1 MNANAI
7 LGIEPAIQLTP
18 SRSDRATAA
27 AAIAA
32 GSFQVDGE
40 LVALSP
46 TGNGNV
52 NDTYLAT
59 FRTSFSQERII
70 VQKINRHV
78 FPRPA
83 AIMANMRVVTEH
95 VHHRLA
101 AEGAQADRV
110 WQLPRVI
117 PGKDGKD
124 YYRNGDGE
132 YWRAISLIDS
142 ATSYATVQ
150 GTAHAREAG
159 SVLGQF
165 HRLVADL
172 NPTQLEDPLP
182 GFHVTPLY
190 LEKYDDILPTPA
202 AQVRLSRQAGTAG
215 PRLARFIE
223 ERRGFGP
230 VLEQARANGE
240 LTLRLIHGDP
250 KVSNIMIDN
259 LTGKGTCIV
268 DLDTVKPG
276 LIHYDFGDALR
287 SLANRA
293 GEETANLSEVAFD
306 VELCQAFAAGYMQYA
321 REFLTDQDRYYL
333 YDAIRLLAFELG
345 LRFFQDY
352 LAGDV
357 YFKVHYPEQ
366 NLRRARV
373 QFHLCE
379 SIEAQE
385 SAIRDA
391 LQRTWQDG
399 HL

>member
-1 MNANAI
+1 MYMLHHT
-7 LGIEPAIQLTP
+7 LGP
-18 SRSDRATAA
+18 
-27 AAIAA
+27 
-32 GSFQVDGE
+32 G
-40 LVALSP
+40 
-46 TGNGNV
+46 
-52 NDTYLAT
+52 
-59 FRTSFSQERII
+59 
-70 VQKINRHV
+70 
-78 FPRPA
+78 RPA
-83 AIMANMRVVTEH
+83 CGPV
-95 VHHRLA
+95 
-101 AEGAQADRV
+101 
-110 WQLPRVI
+110 LPAGM
-117 PGKDGKD
+117 P
-124 YYRNGDGE
+124 
-132 YWRAISLIDS
+132 RA
-142 ATSYATVQ
+142 V
-150 GTAHAREAG
+150 

-165 HRLVADL
+165 HRLLADL

-190 LEKYDDILPTPA
+190 LEKYDDTLPSPA
-202 AQVRLSRQAGTAG
+202 AQLRLSRQAGTAG
-215 PRLARFIE
+215 PRLAKFIE
-223 ERRGFGP
+223 ARRGFGP

-293 GEETANLSEVAFD
+293 GEETANLTEVAFD
-306 VELCQAFAAGYMQYA
+306 VELCEAFAAGYMQYA

-333 YDAIRLLAFELG
+333 YDAVRLLAFELG

-366 NLRRARV
+366 NLQRARV
-373 QFHLCE
+373 QFRLCE

-385 SAIRDA
+385 NEIRHA
-391 LQRTWQDG
+391 LQRTWEDG
-399 HL
+399 RL